1 MTNSNSNSNSNS
13 RPWYKEPYVWM
24 IIAIPMSAVIY
35 GIFFLTVSITSYDG
49 MVVDDY
55 YKKGKEIN
63 RVLKRDKAA
72 LGHGL
77 QAQLEVDQNALTLF
91 LVSDKTYMPPPTLEI
106 SFFYATKAGLD
117 KSTFVE
123 QQQPG
128 IYQGDIVALEQGR
141 WNVQIEAD
149 DWRLMGSIRIPDQN
163 QVVIEPAVKK

>member
-1 MTNSNSNSNSNS
+1 MNNTENEV

-24 IIAIPMSAVIY
+24 IIAIPASAVVY
-35 GIFFLTVSITSYDG
+35 GMFFLTVSITSYDG

-77 QAQLEVDQNALTLF
+77 RAQVEVDKNTLTIF
-91 LVSDKTYMPPPTLEI
+91 LASNNTYTPPPTLEVG
-106 SFFYATKAGLD
+106 FFYATKAGLD
-117 KSTFVE
+117 KATFVE
-123 QQQPG
+123 IQQPG
-128 IYQGDIVALEQGR
+128 IYQGELASLETGR

-149 DWRLMGSIRIPDQN
+149 DWRLIGSLQAPDEA